1 VVFTERGAGFAGLRP
16 RSSIRVEP
24 YNRRARTGP
33 CAARRAWI
41 FRSTLNFFSKDETM
55 KRALILALALA
66 GVLPGVTTAAHAQD
80 AQRGSRKVAMCEGC
94 HQIVG
99 YQTDF
104 PQVYKVPKI
113 AGQDAKYIASALKAY
128 RAGDRKQMQMRG
140 IATSLSDEDIEDIA
154 AYYSKLGHA
163 DGPVPAALEHPM
175 PDELRAKAATCVAC
189 HGANFSTPTDGT
201 IPRLA
206 GQYGDYLYFALRAYA
221 TEGNAH
227 YGRNNALMS
236 PMAKMLTDGE
246 AREFT
251 AYLARLPGEL
261 RTVQDPRFK

>member
-1 VVFTERGAGFAGLRP
+1 
-16 RSSIRVEP
+16 
-24 YNRRARTGP
+24 
-33 CAARRAWI
+33 
-41 FRSTLNFFSKDETM
+41 M

-66 GVLPGVTTAAHAQD
+66 GVLSGVASTAHAQD
-80 AQRGSRKVAMCEGC
+80 AKRGSRKVAMCEGC

-104 PQVYKVPKI
+104 PQVYKVPMI
-113 AGQDAKYIASALKAY
+113 AGQDPKYIAAALKAY

-140 IATSLSDEDIEDIA
+140 IASSLSDEDIDDVA
-154 AYYSKLGHA
+154 AYYSQLGKPA
-163 DGPVPAALEHPM
+163 GPVPKAVETPVPATLQ
-175 PDELRAKAATCVAC
+175 AKVATCVAC

-206 GQYGDYLYFALRAYA
+206 GQYGDYLYFAYRAYG

-227 YGRNNALMS
+227 FGRSNALMA
-236 PMAKMLTDGE
+236 PMSKMLTEGE
-246 AREFT
+246 AKEFT
-251 AYLARLPGEL
+251 AYLASLPGEL